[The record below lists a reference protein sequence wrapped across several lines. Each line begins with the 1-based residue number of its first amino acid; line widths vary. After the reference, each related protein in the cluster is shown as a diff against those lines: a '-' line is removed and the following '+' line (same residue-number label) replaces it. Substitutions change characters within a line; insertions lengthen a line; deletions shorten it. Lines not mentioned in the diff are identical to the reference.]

1 MMENDSKPKFYCEFC
16 KYGTD
21 RKHYFNKHNLTNKHK
36 RNKQKV
42 ENEKIENA
50 KKKEICDF
58 CTRTFK
64 TRGGKYK
71 HVQKCAKNP
80 DRESKIK
87 NNLEISQKDLEIS
100 LLKERLSGQKEI
112 IFKLLDLVGH
122 QNVDLT
128 IQNED

>member
-1 MMENDSKPKFYCEFC
+1 MENDSKPKFYCELCNF
-16 KYGTD
+16 
-21 RKHYFNKHNLTNKHK
+21 RSSQNSHLTRHFKTKKHK

-100 LLKERLSGQKEI
+100 LLKERLSEQKEI

>member
-1 MMENDSKPKFYCEFC
+1 MENDSKPKFYCEFC
-16 KYGTD
+16 KYTPGTQ
-21 RKHYFNKHNLTNKHK
+21 RQFSINKHNLTNKHK

-71 HVQKCAKNP
+71 HIKKCSKNP

-87 NNLEISQKDLEIS
+87 NDLEISQKDLEIS
-100 LLKERLSGQKEI
+100 HLKERLSEQKEI

-122 QNVDLT
+122 KNTDLK
-128 IQNED
+128 I

>member
-1 MMENDSKPKFYCEFC
+1 MENDSKPKFYCEFC

-21 RKHYFNKHNLTNKHK
+21 RKHSFNKHNLTNKHK
-36 RNKQKV
+36 RNQQKV
-42 ENEKIENA
+42 ENA

-71 HVQKCAKNP
+71 HIKKCSKNP

-87 NNLEISQKDLEIS
+87 NDLEISQKDLEIS
-100 LLKERLSGQKEI
+100 HLKERLSEQKEI

-122 QNVDLT
+122 KNTDLK
-128 IQNED
+128 I

>member
-1 MMENDSKPKFYCEFC
+1 M
-16 KYGTD
+16 
-21 RKHYFNKHNLTNKHK
+21 K
-36 RNKQKV
+36 RLKMQ
-42 ENEKIENA
+42 

-100 LLKERLSGQKEI
+100 LLKERLSEQKEI